1 MLASPATGCLY
12 LVGTP
17 IGNLEDITLRALR
30 ILKESDQIACEDT
43 RHTQKLLSHYEI
55 SKPLVSY
62 HEHNEMTRAP
72 ELVVAM
78 EQGAKIALVSD
89 AGMPLVSDPGHR
101 LVSLCLRHHI
111 LVVPIPGPSALLASL
126 SASGMPSE
134 EFLFVGFLPARS
146 GERRRALERLRI
158 EERTII
164 LYEAPHRVAEC
175 VAEALETLGD
185 RQACLAREV
194 TKLHEEFVRGKL
206 SEIAAALEE
215 RPARGEIT
223 LLVGPPEAAEGRTQ
237 SDSAQSLAAR
247 VEELM
252 HQAKL
257 DRKEA
262 LKLAAKERGLTH
274 VAIST
279 RIWEE
284 VHKKRLTTLVGYDF
298 FGMMDKFNAE
308 EARPRTKAE
317 ILELLRTEGEQF
329 SAWLETLTPE
339 FLAEN
344 VTEPDGKST
353 KTRFEKLL
361 SAKEHEMH
369 HRAQLMLVERQLGIV
384 PHLTRQFQEMVKQMR
399 AAKAG
404 GSAA

>member
-1 MLASPATGCLY
+1 MAGKNSGTDEQNPTGCLY

-30 ILKESDQIACEDT
+30 ILKEADQIACEDT
-43 RHTQKLLSHYEI
+43 RHTQKLLTHYDI
-55 SKPLVSY
+55 HKPLISY
-62 HEHNEMTRAP
+62 HEHNELTRAP
-72 ELVVAM
+72 ELVMAM

-101 LVSLCLRHHI
+101 LVTLCLRHH
-111 LVVPIPGPSALLASL
+111 LPVVPVPGPSALLASL
-126 SASGMPSE
+126 SGSGMPTE
-134 EFLFVGFLPARS
+134 EFLFVGFLPART

-262 LKLAAKERGLTH
+262 LKLAARERGLT
-274 VAIST
+274 
-279 RIWEE
+279 R
-284 VHKKRLTTLVGYDF
+284 
-298 FGMMDKFNAE
+298 
-308 EARPRTKAE
+308 
-317 ILELLRTEGEQF
+317 
-329 SAWLETLTPE
+329 
-339 FLAEN
+339 
-344 VTEPDGKST
+344 
-353 KTRFEKLL
+353 
-361 SAKEHEMH
+361 
-369 HRAQLMLVERQLGIV
+369 
-384 PHLTRQFQEMVKQMR
+384 R
-399 AAKAG
+399 AAYNQMISNQAREASG
-404 GSAA
+404 GDDG